1 MIGALVLLAAA
12 GLAWTARLVHVSNL
26 DALELAAK
34 VSVPDPVS
42 ALDWP
47 ELRLR
52 AVVPQ
57 PGDQPLVL
65 LLVGWPAHPQRA
77 ATLLLAIDSGD
88 NRSVPLLSLW
98 CASQAPVSP
107 TRRDGAGL
115 ELRRRQSL
123 KRVHAVLLA
132 EDYTVLRPPARW
144 DCAACPQIVSLS
156 LVQARAWSLRLKPR
170 PGRLGTSIRPPR
182 ISRLS
187 LNSGSSHSKC
197 STQGSSS

>member
-1 MIGALVLLAAA
+1 MALAAMIGALVLLAAA

-47 ELRLR
+47 ELRVR
-52 AVVPQ
+52 AIVPQ
-57 PGDQPLVL
+57 PSDQPLVL
-65 LLVGWPAHPQRA
+65 LLVSWPAHPQRA
-77 ATLLLAIDSGD
+77 ATLLVAIDSGD

-123 KRVHAVLLA
+123 ERVHAVLLA
-132 EDYTVLRPPARW
+132 EDYTVLMPPRGGIAGHALRSSRS
-144 DCAACPQIVSLS
+144 P
-156 LVQARAWSLRLKPR
+156 WSR
-170 PGRLGTSIRPPR
+170 PGPGR
-182 ISRLS
+182 
-187 LNSGSSHSKC
+187 
-197 STQGSSS
+197 

>member
-1 MIGALVLLAAA
+1 MALAAIIGALVLLAAA

-123 KRVHAVLLA
+123 ERVHAVLLA
-132 EDYTVLRPPARW
+132 EDYTVLRPPRGGIAR
-144 DCAACPQIVSLS
+144 
-156 LVQARAWSLRLKPR
+156 RALRSSRSPWSR
-170 PGRLGTSIRPPR
+170 PGPGR
-182 ISRLS
+182 
-187 LNSGSSHSKC
+187 
-197 STQGSSS
+197 

>member
-34 VSVPDPVS
+34 VGVPDPVS

-47 ELRLR
+47 ELRVR
-52 AVVPQ
+52 AIVPQ
-57 PGDQPLVL
+57 PSDQPLVL

-77 ATLLLAIDSGD
+77 ATLLLAIDGGD

-98 CASQAPVSP
+98 CATQAPVSP

-123 KRVHAVLLA
+123 ERVHAVLLA
-132 EDYTVLRPPARW
+132 EDYTGLRPPRGGIERH
-144 DCAACPQIVSLS
+144 CLRSSRSP
-156 LVQARAWSLRLKPR
+156 WSR
-170 PGRLGTSIRPPR
+170 PGPGR
-182 ISRLS
+182 
-187 LNSGSSHSKC
+187 
-197 STQGSSS
+197 